1 MINVQHNDILKIR
14 HGSNELRCGKTA
26 FNQTGSVNKGN
37 ATPFHTG
44 MLSLN
49 INIRPTLDTRVL
61 KN

>member
-1 MINVQHNDILKIR
+1 MFNNDFLKIR
-14 HGSNELRCGKTA
+14 HGSNELRYGETA

-37 ATPFHTG
+37 ATPFHTL
-44 MLSLN
+44 MLSLH